1 MGSILIPFSFGFF
14 PVSAEK
20 PRSAQ
25 QIIRASALPGPQPN
39 PIKHQTH
46 QTDSDRP
53 TGWKKTCG
61 RCFGVVHLF
70 LFGTVSSLSSHT
82 NIITYGTGRGS
93 EKKWGGAATRARSF
107 MSPYVTLQQTSKTL
121 VSAFFLNTDVKG
133 RLNGEE
139 ESRKCSRWLEA
150 Q

>member
-53 TGWKKTCG
+53 TDRVEKNLWTLFWSGSFVFIWYS
-61 RCFGVVHLF
+61 VV
-70 LFGTVSSLSSHT
+70 TVVTHKHYH
-82 NIITYGTGRGS
+82 IWYGER
-93 EKKWGGAATRARSF
+93 
-107 MSPYVTLQQTSKTL
+107 
-121 VSAFFLNTDVKG
+121 
-133 RLNGEE
+133 
-139 ESRKCSRWLEA
+139 
-150 Q
+150 